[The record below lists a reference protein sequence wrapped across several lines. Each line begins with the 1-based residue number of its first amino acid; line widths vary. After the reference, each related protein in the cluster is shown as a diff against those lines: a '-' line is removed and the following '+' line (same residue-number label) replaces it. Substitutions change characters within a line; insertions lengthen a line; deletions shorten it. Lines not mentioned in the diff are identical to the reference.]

1 MTNTKH
7 IPLPK
12 TKPVRCFICGE
23 AVEKGQD
30 YHAGRVK
37 GEKAVQYVHAD
48 CFAKEGKA

>member
-12 TKPVRCFICGE
+12 TKTVRCFICGE
-23 AVEKGQD
+23 TVHGGQA

-37 GEKAVQYVHAD
+37 GEKGTQYVHAD
-48 CFAKEGKA
+48 CFAKEDKA